1 MSNKKSR
8 TSSLMLS
15 MVFLVFFL
23 SVYKNVAAQSFNYGL
38 EVGIGAFN
46 EKWTSDMFP
55 LKGWGK
61 DKAGLTL
68 SVFGAI
74 NHSRY
79 FSTRFELGYMNKG
92 SINEM
97 SFEMPDGTIEKGPS
111 YRTDLKTFKLGISE
125 RISFL
130 ESRFRP
136 FIDIGFNVQ
145 YVPEKEIEN
154 RAFIYMGPEGVAYIF
169 QGYEWNKVTFNGS
182 IGIGVIYNELVYFK
196 IGYNHPFTKLLDEK
210 GVEVIDRALV
220 GSVGL
225 NINEL
230 VRLF

>member
-1 MSNKKSR
+1 
-8 TSSLMLS
+8 
-15 MVFLVFFL
+15 
-23 SVYKNVAAQSFNYGL
+23 
-38 EVGIGAFN
+38 
-46 EKWTSDMFP
+46 MFP
-55 LKGWGK
+55 LNGWGK

-74 NHSRY
+74 NHNSY
-79 FSTRFELGYMNKG
+79 FSTRLELGYLNKG
-92 SINEM
+92 SINAL

-145 YVPEKEIEN
+145 YVPEKEIDN
-154 RAFIYMGPEGVAYIF
+154 RALIFMGPEGVAYIF
-169 QGYEWNKVTFNGS
+169 QGYEWNEVTFNGS

-196 IGYNHPFTKLLDEK
+196 IGYNHPFTKLLDDNS
-210 GVEVIDRALV
+210 VEVIDSALV